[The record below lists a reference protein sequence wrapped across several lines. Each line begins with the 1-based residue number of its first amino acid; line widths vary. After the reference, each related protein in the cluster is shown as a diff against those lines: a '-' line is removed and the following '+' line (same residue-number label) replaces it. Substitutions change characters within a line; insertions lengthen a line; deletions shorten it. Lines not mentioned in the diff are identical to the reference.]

1 MAVLYMAL
9 HEDHIFKCFILFRTS
24 VANHYVEADEPSLY
38 SRREKLSLQYPKGLY
53 YPSNPAHEVT
63 FPQSYVDL
71 YEQKPLA
78 INSFRIRSSPHLESA
93 NINPANCAFFQGQG
107 DTKIDCV

>member
-1 MAVLYMAL
+1 M
-9 HEDHIFKCFILFRTS
+9 
-24 VANHYVEADEPSLY
+24 EADEPSLY
-38 SRREKLSLQYPKGLY
+38 SRREKLSLQCAIRLD

-63 FPQSYVDL
+63 FPPNYVDL

-78 INSFRIRSSPHLESA
+78 INSFGIRSSPLLESV
-93 NINPANCAFFQGQG
+93 NIKPANCAFFQGQG